1 MAVQEKL
8 YTADEFWKIAHL
20 PENFEK
26 RLELIDGVIV
36 EMAPAGG
43 EHGEIG
49 ADLLIEVGVY
59 VKSKRLGR
67 LTTAETGFVLYKDA
81 NGKDT
86 VLAPDIGF
94 VSMERAPERL
104 PKKYVPF
111 PPDFVVEIV
120 SPNDR
125 AEDVQEKLSKYRKAG
140 VRLMWFLYPSSKT
153 INVHTP
159 DNSTTLGIADT
170 LDGGDMLP
178 GFTLPVR
185 KLFEG

>member
-8 YTADEFWKIAHL
+8 YTADEFWEFAHL
-20 PENFEK
+20 PENSEK
-26 RLELIDGVIV
+26 RMELVDGAII

-49 ADLLIEVGVY
+49 AGLLIDLGIHVRA
-59 VKSKRLGR
+59 KRLGR
-67 LTTAETGFVLYKDA
+67 LTTAETGFVLYKDE

-94 VSMERAPERL
+94 VSIERAPKRL
-104 PKKYVPF
+104 PRKYVPF

-120 SPNDR
+120 SPNDS

-140 VRLMWFLYPSSKT
+140 VSLMWFLFPSSQT
-153 INVHTP
+153 INVYTP
-159 DNSTTLGIADT
+159 TETKILGIDDT
-170 LDGGDMLP
+170 LDGGDVLP

-185 KLFEG
+185 AIFED